1 MVIKSCGAA
10 MVTERYIISFY
21 GIDTKYYTNEFV
33 GKCWEIAADEVY
45 RERQVYVTGSVLTTN
60 IICGEVRGCNLGN
73 TGHVITSVRNPA
85 EIHDGELYREAIKR
99 VLLKTRKMLDNPNM
113 SVVITRWSII
123 IFARYEGRQ
132 RRHSG

>member
-45 RERQVYVTGSVLTTN
+45 RERRVYVTGSVLTTN

-113 SVVITRWSII
+113 SVVIDKVEYYYFCQI
-123 IFARYEGRQ
+123 
-132 RRHSG
+132 

>member
-45 RERQVYVTGSVLTTN
+45 RERQVYVTGSVLQSGQYRSCDH
-60 IICGEVRGCNLGN
+60 IGAQPCGD
-73 TGHVITSVRNPA
+73 S
-85 EIHDGELYREAIKR
+85 
-99 VLLKTRKMLDNPNM
+99 
-113 SVVITRWSII
+113 RWGIVPGSD
-123 IFARYEGRQ
+123 
-132 RRHSG
+132 

>member
-1 MVIKSCGAA
+1 

-45 RERQVYVTGSVLTTN
+45 RERQVYVMGSVLTTN

-85 EIHDGELYREAIKR
+85 GFTMGNCTGKR
-99 VLLKTRKMLDNPNM
+99 LSGCFSRRGKCW
-113 SVVITRWSII
+113 ITPI
-123 IFARYEGRQ
+123 
-132 RRHSG
+132 

>member
-60 IICGEVRGCNLGN
+60 IICGEVRGLQSGQ
-73 TGHVITSVRNPA
+73 
-85 EIHDGELYREAIKR
+85 YRSCDHIGAQPCG
-99 VLLKTRKMLDNPNM
+99 D
-113 SVVITRWSII
+113 SRWGIVPGSD
-123 IFARYEGRQ
+123 
-132 RRHSG
+132 